1 MILTACAAP
10 VVARRQAF
18 DPGAR
23 VAGAT
28 PAPTASSTAG
38 SHPPSTDST
47 GPADDAGVP
56 ADATLLLAIYRD
68 SEESG
73 SLHQVNALTGAD
85 LPGHEPIFLGGNY
98 WHALSPDGRTLA
110 VISLPPGGMSPE
122 GRLRLIDLEEWSD
135 RETGVR
141 LHQWPTKLAFSPD
154 GKRLALGASSP
165 GDHRLILFD
174 PSTHAVVA
182 QASPDFAPLDIAF
195 TPDGASLMV
204 YGTRYEGAEGLNPQP
219 LAALVDAADLHTTW
233 SDELTGVMDGE
244 YAAEGLS
251 SQDRHL
257 MSNGWSAAVV
267 LAPETQ
273 HLYVVHA
280 DADMLTTVDFAQRS
294 RRTVAIMP
302 RLTWLERLLALGSFT
317 AYAKELNGAFKAAVL
332 SADGERLYVVGRKIS
347 TTQDARGNLT
357 TDETMLG
364 LKVIDVATGGELA
377 AVDTPATGITWAGDG
392 RHLFIGGWTNAG
404 WTDVVDA
411 ETFEAE
417 AHLPMIDLL
426 TSCAFDG
433 APLTAASYSN
443 SGAVSRIQVLSDAS
457 WEVVVNW
464 TTPGRTEVWQ
474 AGRSGGA

>member
-1 MILTACAAP
+1 
-10 VVARRQAF
+10 
-18 DPGAR
+18 
-23 VAGAT
+23 
-28 PAPTASSTAG
+28 
-38 SHPPSTDST
+38 
-47 GPADDAGVP
+47 
-56 ADATLLLAIYRD
+56 
-68 SEESG
+68 
-73 SLHQVNALTGAD
+73 
-85 LPGHEPIFLGGNY
+85 
-98 WHALSPDGRTLA
+98 
-110 VISLPPGGMSPE
+110 
-122 GRLRLIDLEEWSD
+122 
-135 RETGVR
+135 
-141 LHQWPTKLAFSPD
+141 
-154 GKRLALGASSP
+154 
-165 GDHRLILFD
+165 
-174 PSTHAVVA
+174 
-182 QASPDFAPLDIAF
+182 
-195 TPDGASLMV
+195 
-204 YGTRYEGAEGLNPQP
+204 
-219 LAALVDAADLHTTW
+219 
-233 SDELTGVMDGE
+233 
-244 YAAEGLS
+244 
-251 SQDRHL
+251 
-257 MSNGWSAAVV
+257 
-267 LAPETQ
+267 
-273 HLYVVHA
+273 
-280 DADMLTTVDFAQRS
+280 MLTTVDFAQRS

>member
-1 MILTACAAP
+1 
-10 VVARRQAF
+10 
-18 DPGAR
+18 
-23 VAGAT
+23 
-28 PAPTASSTAG
+28 
-38 SHPPSTDST
+38 
-47 GPADDAGVP
+47 
-56 ADATLLLAIYRD
+56 
-68 SEESG
+68 
-73 SLHQVNALTGAD
+73 
-85 LPGHEPIFLGGNY
+85 
-98 WHALSPDGRTLA
+98 
-110 VISLPPGGMSPE
+110 
-122 GRLRLIDLEEWSD
+122 LIDLEEWSD

-141 LHQWPTKLAFSPD
+141 LHQWPTKLAFNPD

-165 GDHRLILFD
+165 ADHRLILFD
-174 PSTHAVVA
+174 LSTHAVVA

-392 RHLFIGGWTNAG
+392 RHLFIGAG
-404 WTDVVDA
+404 PTRVG
-411 ETFEAE
+411 
-417 AHLPMIDLL
+417 PM
-426 TSCAFDG
+426 SWMPR
-433 APLTAASYSN
+433 PLRPK
-443 SGAVSRIQVLSDAS
+443 RIC
-457 WEVVVNW
+457 
-464 TTPGRTEVWQ
+464 R
-474 AGRSGGA
+474 